1 MSNIDRDI
9 DPGIDLNRRE
19 FVSGGLLDEA
29 VSRRDFLAAGL
40 ALGALAAL
48 PMPADAQ
55 APADGR
61 ITVHVLDT
69 YAGRPGGGMRVDL
82 SVQDGSGWKLVK
94 SAMTVASGR
103 TADPLMSG
111 ASMLT
116 GNFMLEFFHAEYFR
130 RGAFLPQPPFYD
142 RVTHY
147 FPVPTLKTNYH
158 ITIVTAPWGYTT
170 GRWKE

>member
-1 MSNIDRDI
+1 MSD
-9 DPGIDLNRRE
+9 IDLNRRE
-19 FVSGGLLDEA
+19 FLSGGLLDEEL
-29 VSRRDFLAAGL
+29 SRRDFIAAGL

-48 PMPADAQ
+48 PTTAGAQ
-55 APADGR
+55 APSDGR
-61 ITVHVLDT
+61 VTVHVLDT

-82 SVQDGSGWKLVK
+82 SIQEGGAWKLVK
-94 SAMTVASGR
+94 SAMTVATGR
-103 TADPLMSG
+103 TADPMMSG
-111 ASMLT
+111 SGMLT

-142 RVTHY
+142 RVVH
-147 FPVPTLKTNYH
+147 FFSVPTRTTNYH